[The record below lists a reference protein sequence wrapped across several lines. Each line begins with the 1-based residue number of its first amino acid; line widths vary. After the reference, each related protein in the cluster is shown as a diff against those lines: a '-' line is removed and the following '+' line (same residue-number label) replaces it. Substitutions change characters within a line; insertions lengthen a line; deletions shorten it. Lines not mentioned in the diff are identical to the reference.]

1 MSEELRAAAVTWW
14 EEDPR
19 RLEREQAA
27 MHAVAP
33 DLFWR
38 SERSGGGSV
47 TLPFGPSVD
56 GGQRGCVRLLATG
69 HSPWK

>member
-1 MSEELRAAAVTWW
+1 MSEELQAAAVTWW

-38 SERSGGGSV
+38 SERSGGWIGHAP
-47 TLPFGPSVD
+47 LWPFRRPRPPGLRALVGAAGD
-56 GGQRGCVRLLATG
+56 R
-69 HSPWK
+69 